1 MITNVWKLSTMV
13 LAALL
18 TLVLGFSL
26 VSTAGA
32 ERQPHMKKA
41 LGTLRV
47 AKSQLEAATPDKG
60 GHRVKAIELTAAAIG
75 EVEAG
80 IAYDN
85 AH

>member
-1 MITNVWKLSTMV
+1 MINNVWKLSTMV

-26 VSTAGA
+26 VSSASA
-32 ERQPHMKKA
+32 EKQPHMKKA
-41 LGTLRV
+41 LATLKI
-47 AKSQLEAATPDKG
+47 AKSQLETATPDKG
-60 GHRVKAIELTAAAIG
+60 GHRVKAMELTAAAIG